1 MRCNF
6 LSFFSI
12 TARELIKFMHPAP
25 HSTFYKLH
33 TIFYNQNLLKRHLME
48 NNTLWCIVYFVYYF
62 LSNKITPKISG
73 GSWSCLILAVR
84 PNDLILFDDFILIL
98 MKKKVFKIYVFNE
111 YSLRGWQ
118 CGLAVEQAWFQSR
131 SRHLCPS
138 PAPTLILA

>member
-1 MRCNF
+1 
-6 LSFFSI
+6 
-12 TARELIKFMHPAP
+12 MHPAP
-25 HSTFYKLH
+25 HSTFSKLH
-33 TIFYNQNLLKRHLME
+33 AIFYNQNLLKSHLME

-131 SRHLCPS
+131 SRGIWLYSRSRHLCPS